1 MRCCRTSRTVRQGTL
16 APQKIVAAG
25 QDRCRESATAPH
37 CRGLEALIPIVTSRG
52 RRRRETGRETPTN
65 SPCRFFTR
73 KMTGGVLNILFSP
86 FPCPDLTAP
95 FVHLDLGRV
104 VGCNGTTS
112 DKWVGCYILLGVEG
126 VEGAPLDDLLPA
138 LGQDGLHQ
146 AHQRLPLVAVQ

>member
-1 MRCCRTSRTVRQGTL
+1 
-16 APQKIVAAG
+16 
-25 QDRCRESATAPH
+25 
-37 CRGLEALIPIVTSRG
+37 
-52 RRRRETGRETPTN
+52 
-65 SPCRFFTR
+65 
-73 KMTGGVLNILFSP
+73 MTGGVLNILFSP

>member
-1 MRCCRTSRTVRQGTL
+1 
-16 APQKIVAAG
+16 VAVG

-37 CRGLEALIPIVTSRG
+37 CRGPEALIPIVTSRG

-73 KMTGGVLNILFSP
+73 KMTGVLNILFSHV
-86 FPCPDLTAP
+86 PCPDLTAP

-112 DKWVGCYILLGVEG
+112 DKWVGCYTLL
-126 VEGAPLDDLLPA
+126 
-138 LGQDGLHQ
+138 
-146 AHQRLPLVAVQ
+146 LVLCCQGWADITRE